1 VTSVSCCVELR
12 VEALVS
18 IADETYLEE
27 STNLYANLATNE
39 RQIFDIKINQAPL
52 DVEGKYRADIGINL
66 VETALPSDEIAYS
79 WSIEEIGDLSYMHAL
94 HQVDGS
100 VWNLPAGQ
108 DVSLGA
114 QISSLIYT
122 ANNSIA
128 FDLSTFTAK
137 IK

>member
-1 VTSVSCCVELR
+1 MNAAILLD
-12 VEALVS
+12 ALIS

-27 STNLYANLATNE
+27 STDLYANLETNE

-52 DVEGKYRADIGINL
+52 DVQGKYRADIGINL
-66 VETALPSDEIAYS
+66 VETALTSDEIAYS

-94 HQVDGS
+94 NQVDGS
-100 VWNLPAGQ
+100 DWDLPTGQ